1 MAVKQ
6 IGQSVTMRDKG
17 RKNLSSS

>member
-6 IGQSVTMRDKG
+6 IGQSVTMRDEE